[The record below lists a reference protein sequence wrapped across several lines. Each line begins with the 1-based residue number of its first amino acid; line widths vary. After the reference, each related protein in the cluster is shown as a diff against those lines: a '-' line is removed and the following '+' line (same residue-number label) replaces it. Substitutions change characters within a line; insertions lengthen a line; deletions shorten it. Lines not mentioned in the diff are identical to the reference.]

1 LANAS
6 VQDPNKGLNAR
17 DIRHKDM
24 FMSFAH
30 ASPGPMSD
38 TTVSFEDLVA
48 VLRCAGEPTRLRLL
62 ALLSGG
68 EATVKDLTEVLAQ
81 SQPRVSRHLKLMTEA
96 GLIQRLPEGSWAY
109 YRLSEDGPGAET
121 ARAILSHLDGADPVM
136 TADRGRLGAIKAAHA
151 ADAMAYF
158 ATNAARWD
166 RLRSLH
172 VAEDAVEKAIRSV
185 VGPRPVQAMLDIGT
199 GTGRMLQ
206 LLRDLYVRGVG
217 IDASHD
223 MLSVARANLAAAG
236 IDHAHVRQ
244 GDVAALPV
252 AAEAFDLVV
261 VHQVLHYLDDPARAI
276 REAAKAVAP
285 GGRLLVVDFAP
296 HDLEFLRVEHA
307 HRRLG
312 FSHDQMAAWIEAAG
326 LGRPEV
332 RDLPPPAGRE
342 ADGLTVTLWLAR
354 DPRIQIA
361 AVPSLQ
367 RA

>member
-1 LANAS
+1 
-6 VQDPNKGLNAR
+6 
-17 DIRHKDM
+17 M
-24 FMSFAH
+24 FMSFAW
-30 ASPGPMSD
+30 SGPPMPEAAIPFD
-38 TTVSFEDLVA
+38 DLVV
-48 VLRCAGEPTRLRLL
+48 VLRSAGEPTRLRLL
-62 ALLSGG
+62 ALLAGG
-68 EATVKDLTEVLAQ
+68 EATVKDLVEVLAQ

-96 GLIQRLPEGSWAY
+96 GLIQRLPEGAWAY
-109 YRLSEDGPGAET
+109 YRLAEEGPGAET
-121 ARAILSHLDGADPVM
+121 ARAILARLDTDDPVVA
-136 TADRGRLGAIKAAHA
+136 ADRGRLAAIKSAHA
-151 ADAMAYF
+151 AEALAYF
-158 ATNAARWD
+158 ARNAARWD

-172 VAEDAVEKAIRSV
+172 VAEGAVEAAIRSA
-185 VGPRPVQAMLDIGT
+185 VGSRPVQAMLDIGT

-206 LLRDLYVRGVG
+206 LLQDLYVRGVG

-244 GDVAALPV
+244 GDVTALPV
-252 AAEAFDLVV
+252 PAGSFDLVV

-296 HDLEFLRVEHA
+296 HQLEFLRVEHA

-312 FSHDQMAAWIEAAG
+312 FSHDQMAGWIEAAG
-326 LGRPEV
+326 LGRPEA

-342 ADGLTVTLWLAR
+342 GDGLTVTVWVAR

-361 AVPSLQ
+361 AIPSLQ